1 MDGRVKILRNVK
13 ALATNA
19 GYPRHI
25 PFLSPGPVNSPN
37 GVELFTFAF
46 FREAVCLTGLTDER
60 HTKSRNAP
68 K

>member
-37 GVELFTFAF
+37 GVELFTFAI